1 MPATRHIHLTRRPDG
16 VPVPEDFALV
26 EAECGDAG
34 EGEIQVAAVLM
45 SVDPY
50 MRPRLNADQPLGQ
63 PMLGGGIGRVVQSR
77 NAKFREG
84 DLVRH
89 GAGFQEH
96 FVSDGR
102 GVQVLNPDPDLP
114 LSVYMH
120 ALGGTGITAYGGLLE
135 TGALKDGEQ
144 VFVSTAGGAV
154 GSVAAQ
160 IAKIKGCYVVGST
173 GADDKAAWLR
183 DEVGLDAVINYK
195 TQPLAEA
202 LSAATP
208 NGIDVYFENVGGAH
222 LDAALPRMNVRG
234 RIPVCG
240 MISVYN
246 GVRRG
251 GAQSVQPDLR
261 PRAHGGVRG
270 QRLRPPERGL
280 PRRHDRLAEGWAHQV
295 PGDGVGWLRARARGA
310 DRPVRRPQQRQDA
323 DQNLRLTGGLYR
335 PTRLGVLAV
344 AAQAEFGDALGA
356 AGAIGGQFRLTS
368 FGLFGLSVRGIVIG
382 ERAGEEIVLVV
393 AVLVHRLLPR

>member
-1 MPATRHIHLTRRPDG
+1 VQPFRERRSPMSATRHIHLTRRPNG
-16 VPVPEDFALV
+16 MPVPEDFALV
-26 EAECGDAG
+26 EAECGEAG

-195 TQPLAEA
+195 TQPLAETLA
-202 LSAATP
+202 AATP

-246 GVRRG
+246 GGGEGVHNLFNLIYGRVRMEG
-251 GAQSVQPDLR
+251 FVASDFGHLNA
-261 PRAHGGVRG
+261 AF
-270 QRLRPPERGL
+270 
-280 PRRHDRLAEGWAHQV
+280 LA
-295 PGDGVGWLRARARGA
+295 DMTGWLKDGRIKYQETVLDGFERA
-310 DRPVRRPQQRQDA
+310 PE
-323 DQNLRLTGGLYR
+323 GL
-335 PTRLGVLAV
+335 
-344 AAQAEFGDALGA
+344 
-356 AGAIGGQFRLTS
+356 I
-368 FGLFGLSVRGIVIG
+368 GLFEGRNSGKMLIRI
-382 ERAGEEIVLVV
+382 AD
-393 AVLVHRLLPR
+393 